1 MLIPNFLSLAYISL
15 SGFGG
20 GLLYISIK
28 DFYEM
33 YILGTR
39 FVNTSIN
46 RIGDLINIGFLF
58 GVTIGVVYLIR
69 GKPLLSF

>member
-1 MLIPNFLSLAYISL
+1 MLIPNFLILVYILL

-39 FVNTSIN
+39 FLNTPIN
-46 RIGDLINIGFLF
+46 RIGNLINIGFLF
-58 GVTIGVVYLIR
+58 GVTIGVLYLIR